1 MAIGLVGR
9 KAGMTRVFTEDGES
23 IPVTVIEVEPN
34 RVTQVKT
41 VESDGYNALQMT
53 TGSRRASRVTR
64 PMAGHFAKAGV
75 EAGRRSWEVRVEEAE
90 LDGVETG
97 KEYGVDVFE
106 DGQYVDASGT
116 TIGKGFAGAVK
127 RHNFRTQDA
136 THGNSLAHRAP
147 GSIGQNQTPG
157 RVFKGKKMAGHMGNK
172 RRTTHNLQVVRVDA
186 ERNLLLIRGAVPGS
200 KGADVMIKPAIKRL
214 NSGELMTMQ
223 VAMQNAAGA
232 DGGTIDLSDKAFAAT
247 YNETLVHQAVTAYM
261 AAARAGTKANKTRS
275 DVSGGGAK
283 PFRQKG
289 TGRARAGTTR
299 SPIWRGGGVTFAAR
313 PRNYEQKLNKKMY
326 RAAMRSI
333 FSELLRQERLV
344 VMEEFAVE
352 SHKTADLAKQL
363 ASMNL
368 DDVLIIVAD
377 ADEKLLLA
385 SRNLPWVGVLEQ
397 DQINPVSLI
406 AYDKVVV
413 TRAALETIGERL
425 A

>member
-1 MAIGLVGR
+1 
-9 KAGMTRVFTEDGES
+9 
-23 IPVTVIEVEPN
+23 
-34 RVTQVKT
+34 
-41 VESDGYNALQMT
+41 
-53 TGSRRASRVTR
+53 
-64 PMAGHFAKAGV
+64 
-75 EAGRRSWEVRVEEAE
+75 
-90 LDGVETG
+90 
-97 KEYGVDVFE
+97 
-106 DGQYVDASGT
+106 
-116 TIGKGFAGAVK
+116 
-127 RHNFRTQDA
+127 
-136 THGNSLAHRAP
+136 
-147 GSIGQNQTPG
+147 
-157 RVFKGKKMAGHMGNK
+157 
-172 RRTTHNLQVVRVDA
+172 
-186 ERNLLLIRGAVPGS
+186 
-200 KGADVMIKPAIKRL
+200 
-214 NSGELMTMQ
+214 MQ

-344 VMEEFAVE
+344 VMKEFAVE

-363 ASMNL
+363 AAMSL